1 MKFMLTASSISSIA
15 ISRMMTFLR
24 LRKIPTMLIAN
35 STAPRIRKCDSDS
48 KSFLPWVSRIEDFDP
63 HSLILLLFRRHR
75 NQSHAFAAFHDDL
88 LRRVLVLGVL
98 AFPQRERDRDDD
110 RHQEQHRREL
120 ERIRVVGIEQAPER
134 LGVAVAGAGI
144 GGRARLDKTLDDDR

>member
-48 KSFLPWVSRIEDFDP
+48 KQRLPFQLQLVVFL
-63 HSLILLLFRRHR
+63 RRHR
-75 NQSHAFAAFHDDL
+75 NQPHPVAAPDSDL
-88 LRRVLVLGVL
+88 PDRVLVFRVL
-98 AFPQRERDRDDD
+98 ALSERQRDRDDD
-110 RHQEQHRREL
+110 GH
-120 ERIRVVGIEQAPER
+120 
-134 LGVAVAGAGI
+134 
-144 GGRARLDKTLDDDR
+144 

>member
-35 STAPRIRKCDSDS
+35 STAPRTRKCDSDG
-48 KSFLPWVSRIEDFDP
+48 KVCLFFL
-63 HSLILLLFRRHR
+63 LRRHR
-75 NQSHAFAAFHDDL
+75 NQAHALAAPDGDL
-88 LRRVLVLGVL
+88 PGRVLVLGVL
-98 AFPQRERDRDDD
+98 ALPERERDRNDD

-120 ERIRVVGIEQAPER
+120 ERIRVVGVEQAPER
-134 LGVAVAGAGI
+134 LGVAVSRARI
-144 GGRARLDKTLDDDR
+144 GGRARLDETPDDDRRSE